1 MLIFFDI
8 DDTLIGKGE
17 ETIPDSAR
25 IAIAKARANGHICMI
40 NTGRTKRLV
49 GEDITG
55 QVGFDGLLLGCG
67 TMVTYH
73 EETLF
78 HRTFSVEQAE
88 RIMEGMRRYRID
100 AVLEGEKNDYIQS
113 AEACFH
119 ASFAEYLKRYAD
131 FGFGT
136 YEEAPGRFDKFFAY
150 AEDRSRMRAFE
161 EEFGRE
167 LYFID
172 RQRGY
177 FEVVPKGCSK
187 ASAMEFIAEK
197 LHIPMS
203 RTVAVGD
210 SSNDLPMIACAGVG
224 IAMGNATDE
233 VKQAADFVTTELTQD
248 GIYNALRWL
257 KAI

>member
-17 ETIPDSAR
+17 ETIPDSAKL
-25 IAIAKARANGHICMI
+25 AITEARANGHICMI

-67 TMVTYH
+67 TMVTYR

-88 RIMEGMRRYRID
+88 RILKGLRRYRID

-113 AEACFH
+113 ASACFH
-119 ASFAEYLKRYAD
+119 AAFAEYLKRYAD

-136 YEEAPGRFDKFFAY
+136 YEEALGCFDKFFAY
-150 AEDRSRMRAFE
+150 AEDRSRMSALE
-161 EEFGRE
+161 EEFRGE
-167 LYFID
+167 LDFID
-172 RQRGY
+172 RRRGY
-177 FEVVPKGCSK
+177 FEVIPKGCSK
-187 ASAMEFIAEK
+187 ASAMEFIAGK
-197 LHIPMS
+197 LQIPMS
-203 RTVAVGD
+203 RTAAVGD
-210 SSNDLPMIACAGVG
+210 SSNDLPMISCAGVG

-233 VKQAADFVTTELTQD
+233 VKRAADFVTTELTQD
-248 GIYNALRWL
+248 GIYNALKWL